1 MGSEK
6 LRSGVGEA
14 ERPQTLAHELA
25 GHLSGLSAARSGISR
40 LGLGLNGMPKLEQAT
55 GGLRG
60 LMLLAAAPNV
70 GKTALAVQ
78 LGLDAV
84 QSDPKTCFLFLS
96 LEMPRG
102 EIMTRLLCNLARME
116 WSRLVMEAG
125 WEGFEQEEEEALEE
139 ARDQLNALGGRIMI
153 LDAANFSD
161 PTVEGA
167 LAWLAELKAKTG
179 CKRALILVDYLQVF
193 PLPQEVRQERGLRS
207 DLDVD
212 RWRIGAM
219 KDLRDLSGEA
229 VLVISEVNKPR
240 EGKLWAHSIEDI
252 TGSARGI
259 YTPDM
264 VFLLQALNEEESALE
279 LGGSPQEARSTLRRL
294 GMTFNRFI
302 IAKGRDGVT
311 RGSMDLTF
319 FYRQARFAQGFRH
332 LF

>member
-1 MGSEK
+1 MSSEK
-6 LRSGVGEA
+6 FGTGVGDIET
-14 ERPQTLAHELA
+14 PLPLSDELP
-25 GHLSGLSAARSGISR
+25 GHLKSINAARSGISR
-40 LGLGLNGMPKLEQAT
+40 LGLGLNSMPKLEQAT

-84 QSDPKTCFLFLS
+84 LSDPNTCFLFLS
-96 LEMPRG
+96 LEMPRS
-102 EIMTRLLCNLARME
+102 EIMTRLLCNLSRME
-116 WSRLVMEAG
+116 WSRLVMETS
-125 WEGFEQEEEEALEE
+125 WEGLDEEEEEALQE
-139 ARDQLNALGGRIMI
+139 AHDRLTALGERIMI
-153 LDAANFSD
+153 LDATNFPE
-161 PTVEGA
+161 PTVEGT
-167 LAWLAELKAKTG
+167 LAWLNELKAMSG
-179 CKRALILVDYLQVF
+179 CNRALILVDYLQVF
-193 PLPQEVRQERGLRS
+193 PLPTDVRKERGLRS

-219 KDLRDLSGEA
+219 KELRDLSGDA

-240 EGKLWAHSIEDI
+240 EGKFWAHSIEDI

-264 VFLLQALNEEESALE
+264 VFLLQALDEEESAQE
-279 LGGSPQEARSTLRRL
+279 LGGNPQEARATLRRL

-311 RGSMDLTF
+311 RGAMELTF

>member
-1 MGSEK
+1 MSSEK
-6 LRSGVGEA
+6 LRTGVGEA
-14 ERPQTLAHELA
+14 EAPQTLADELP
-25 GHLSGLSAARSGISR
+25 GHLGSLNAARSGISS
-40 LGLGLNGMPKLEQAT
+40 LGLALNTMPRLEQAT

-78 LGLDAV
+78 MGLDSV
-84 QSDPKTCFLFLS
+84 QSDPNACFLFLS

-102 EIMTRLLCNLARME
+102 EIMTRLLCNLARLE
-116 WSRLVMEAG
+116 WSRLVMESG
-125 WEGFEQEEEEALEE
+125 WEGFDQEEEEALDN
-139 ARDQLNALGGRIMI
+139 ARGQLKSLGERIMI

-167 LAWLAELKAKTG
+167 LAWLAELKSKSG
-179 CKRALILVDYLQVF
+179 CKRALVLVDYLQVF

-240 EGKLWAHSIEDI
+240 EGKAWAHSMEDI

-259 YTPDM
+259 YTPDI
-264 VFLLQALNEEESALE
+264 VFLLQALTEEESALE
-279 LGGSPQEARSTLRRL
+279 MGGNPQEARATLRRL
-294 GMTFNRFI
+294 GMTFNRLV

-311 RGSMDLTF
+311 RGSLDLTF

>member
-1 MGSEK
+1 MTAEK
-6 LRSGVGEA
+6 IRGQAGEIEKPIPLA
-14 ERPQTLAHELA
+14 EELT
-25 GHLSGLSAARSGISR
+25 GHLSRLKSARRGKM
-40 LGLGLNGMPKLEQAT
+40 LGLGLNGLPKLEQAT

-60 LMLLAAAPNV
+60 LMVLAAAPNV

-84 QSDPKTCFLFLS
+84 MSDPNVCFLFLS

-102 EIMTRLLCNLARME
+102 EITTRLLCNLARMD
-116 WSRLVMEAG
+116 WSRVVLG
-125 WEGFEQEEEEALEE
+125 PGPDGFSDEEEVALAD
-139 ARDQLNALGGRIMI
+139 ARMKLAELGSRIMI
-153 LDAANFSD
+153 LDAANFAD

-167 LAWLAELKAKTG
+167 LAWLAELKAKSG
-179 CKRALILVDYLQVF
+179 CPRALVLVDYLQVF
-193 PLPQEVRQERGLRS
+193 PLPQEVRQERGLSS

-219 KDLRDLSGEA
+219 KELRDLAGEA

-240 EGKLWAHSIEDI
+240 QGGVWANSMEDI

-264 VFLLQALNEEESALE
+264 VFLLQALSEEQSALE
-279 LGGSPQEARSTLRRL
+279 IGGNPAEARATLRRL
-294 GMTFNRFI
+294 GLTFNRLV

-311 RGSMDLTF
+311 RGSLDLTF
-319 FYRQARFAQGFRH
+319 FYRQTRFAQGFRH

>member
-1 MGSEK
+1 MSPEK
-6 LRSGVGEA
+6 LGTGVGDIET
-14 ERPQTLAHELA
+14 PLTLADELP
-25 GHLSGLSAARSGISR
+25 GHLKRISVARSGISR
-40 LGLGLNGMPKLEQAT
+40 IGLGLNSMPKLEQAT

-70 GKTALAVQ
+70 GKTSLAVQ

-84 QSDPKTCFLFLS
+84 QSDPNTCFLFLS
-96 LEMPRG
+96 LEMPRA
-102 EIMTRLLCNLARME
+102 EIITRLLCNMARIE
-116 WSRLVMEAG
+116 WSRLVLEAG
-125 WEGFEQEEEEALEE
+125 MEGISEDKEDALEE
-139 ARDQLNALGGRIMI
+139 AQEVLTGLGERIMI
-153 LDAANFSD
+153 LDATNFPE

-167 LAWLAELKAKTG
+167 LAWLAELKSMSG
-179 CKRALILVDYLQVF
+179 CNRALILVDYLQVF
-193 PLPQEVRQERGLRS
+193 PLPPDVRQERGLTS

-219 KDLRDLSGEA
+219 KQLRDVSGDA

-279 LGGSPQEARSTLRRL
+279 LGGNPHEARATLRRL

-311 RGSMDLTF
+311 RGSFELTF

>member
-6 LRSGVGEA
+6 MQTGVGDTEG
-14 ERPQTLAHELA
+14 PLTLADELA
-25 GHLSGLSAARSGISR
+25 GHIGSLNASRSGISR
-40 LGLGLNGMPKLEQAT
+40 LGLGLNAMPKLEQAT

-84 QSDPKTCFLFLS
+84 RSDPNTCFLFIS
-96 LEMPRG
+96 LEMPRS
-102 EIMTRLLCNLARME
+102 EIMTRLLCNLARIE
-116 WSRLVMEAG
+116 WSRLVMESG
-125 WEGFEQEEEEALEE
+125 WEGFDDEEEEALDE
-139 ARDQLNALGGRIMI
+139 ARDQLNSLGERIMI

-167 LAWLAELKAKTG
+167 LDQLAELKAISS
-179 CKRALILVDYLQVF
+179 CNRALILVDYLQVF

-219 KDLRDLSGEA
+219 KELRDLSGEA

-240 EGKLWAHSIEDI
+240 EGKYWAHSMEDI

-259 YTPDM
+259 YTPDI

-279 LGGSPQEARSTLRRL
+279 LGGNPQEARATLRRL
-294 GMTFNRFI
+294 GMTFNRLV

-319 FYRQARFAQGFRH
+319 FYRQTRFAQGFRH